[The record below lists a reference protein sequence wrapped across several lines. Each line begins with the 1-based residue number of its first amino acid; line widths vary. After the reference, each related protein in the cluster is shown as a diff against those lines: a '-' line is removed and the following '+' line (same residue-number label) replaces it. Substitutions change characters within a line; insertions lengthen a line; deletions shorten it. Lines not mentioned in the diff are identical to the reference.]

1 MGVGSSGGPEFSR
14 RKFIGLAAALV
25 GGLVTGC
32 GPRRGPSGRA
42 AGATPTPAGPGVTS
56 DLSPTPAAG
65 AVQAFGPATS
75 AEEAMARVIPVSGP
89 LVRAGPRKPPPIRI
103 VIPSI
108 SLDSK
113 VVPVGTRTD
122 AAGRLVWETAAF
134 AVGHHRG
141 TANPGEPGKV
151 VLSGHISSPR
161 EGNVFHRLPEV
172 QIGAAV
178 ILYTV
183 ETAYLYRVTER
194 EVVLPTE
201 VRVLNPTDR
210 EQVVLITCVPDG
222 IYSHRLVVTA
232 ERV

>member
-1 MGVGSSGGPEFSR
+1 MGADSSGGLRLR
-14 RKFIGLAAALV
+14 RREFIGLAAAV
-25 GGLVTGC
+25 AGGLAAGC

-42 AGATPTPAGPGVTS
+42 AGATPTPARPPGS
-56 DLSPTPAAG
+56 PEPTPTAP
-65 AVQAFGPATS
+65 VGPALS

-89 LVRAGPRKPPPIRI
+89 LVQAGPRKPPPVRI

-108 SLDSK
+108 GLDSK
-113 VVPVGTRTD
+113 IVPVGIRTD

-161 EGNVFHRLPEV
+161 EGNVFHRLPELQV
-172 QIGAAV
+172 GAAV

-183 ETAYLYRVTER
+183 ETAYLYRVVER

-201 VRVLNPTDR
+201 VRVLAPTGR
-210 EQVVLITCVPDG
+210 EQAVLITCVPDG

-232 ERV
+232 DRI